1 MNEQEGEI
9 MDFMTKEV
17 IQKLFKNLW
26 KEIMDISLQKNLKI
40 LIDGELI

>member
-40 LIDGELI
+40 LI